1 MPTVSWVDRAAWG
14 VLCSAS
20 LVGPAMAWAAAAAS
34 APADAPSSGAAS
46 AAAPAYAVQARTAG
60 AGQTRWE
67 ASWPASTG
75 GTGPLK
81 QVWLLPRDAKVPPR
95 APVLEAQLL
104 AATDRWLL
112 VRDSYPSRLNQ
123 GQGACGAG
131 EEVFLRVLRLQP
143 PKQTLQLKLA
153 SCWQNLELD
162 SAAPGEGVWWD
173 AASQT
178 LQVRWLQ
185 APAGQD
191 APLRHWRLAPDGAV
205 QPR

>member
-1 MPTVSWVDRAAWG
+1 MAGAAD
-14 VLCSAS
+14 
-20 LVGPAMAWAAAAAS
+20 AAS
-34 APADAPSSGAAS
+34 APADGVS
-46 AAAPAYAVQARTAG
+46 AAAPAYAVQARTVG

-67 ASWPASTG
+67 AVWPANTG
-75 GTGPLK
+75 GTGQMSPGAPVK
-81 QVWLLPRDAKVPPR
+81 RVWQLPRDAQVPPR

-162 SAAPGEGVWWD
+162 PSAPGEGVAWD
-173 AASQT
+173 AARQT
-178 LQVRWLQ
+178 LQVRWLSG
-185 APAGQD
+185 PAGQG
-191 APLRHWRLAPDGAV
+191 AEQRQWLLQPDGVAL
-205 QPR
+205 PH